1 MVQILEETA
10 PPRGRN
16 EYNLI
21 GNRSFILKK
30 QFRLKFR
37 FYSKETVYIKVSV
50 LEIEFTRFV

>member
-37 FYSKETVYIKVSV
+37 YWKLSLADLVRLFIVKC
-50 LEIEFTRFV
+50 F